1 MLLFRLEV
9 VELVGFVVDVI
20 QEVARLAIELAAQS
34 AQRGK
39 TDGLDLSRFYARQ
52 VVLRQPDAL
61 RQIVRG
67 HLAAGQHDIQ
77 VNDHAHDTTT
87 LRRLIR
93 KLLQRLAVVQDIREQ
108 EEGTRCHQCAE
119 VNMKID
125 RILADLKAHS
135 E

>member
-1 MLLFRLEV
+1 MLFFRLEV

-20 QEVARLAIELAAQS
+20 QEIARLAIELAAQS
-34 AQRGK
+34 AQRGEAN
-39 TDGLDLSRFYARQ
+39 GLDLPRFYARQ

-93 KLLQRLAVVQDIREQ
+93 KLLQRLAVVQDI
-108 EEGTRCHQCAE
+108 
-119 VNMKID
+119 
-125 RILADLKAHS
+125 
-135 E
+135 

>member
-39 TDGLDLSRFYARQ
+39 TDGLDLSRLDARQ
-52 VVLRQPDAL
+52 VVLRQSDAL
-61 RQIVRG
+61 SQIVRG

-108 EEGTRCHQCAE
+108 EEGPRCHQCAK

-125 RILADLKAHS
+125 RILAALEAHS
-135 E
+135 K